1 MRPVRHVQPSLLL
14 SLDDEPWQPSK
25 RLLDLAVAVAA
36 LAPSIRHPILAER
49 TGGGPHWST
58 QFPGEHYN
66 LLTSICHL
74 LKPKTVWEFGTDTGM
89 STVAFLEGLDD
100 DAKIFTVD
108 IDPWRSNAPLA
119 DQAHPYPA
127 ASHR

>member
-1 MRPVRHVQPSLLL
+1 M
-14 SLDDEPWQPSK
+14 E
-25 RLLDLAVAVAA
+25 
-36 LAPSIRHPILAER
+36 APAGTS
-49 TGGGPHWST
+49 

-108 IDPWRSNAPLA
+108 IIPALETRPWLTEA
-119 DQAHPYPA
+119 DFTSGRVTQIVSDMKSPA
-127 ASHR
+127 IFAGSCG